1 MSRQPGKLLLPR
13 RHSRK
18 WSVFQA
24 APNTSSS
31 GTNESDLS
39 LGKDVEMGTYMR
51 AMIAGFVATVV
62 LSLLMIM
69 KGMMGIMPQLD
80 VISMLGKMAQDMMGF
95 GGPAVAWGMHFMI
108 GTVLWGFLFAI
119 LYPLLPGS
127 GAVGKGISFG
137 VLAWLMMM
145 IGPMPMAGAGL
156 FGMNLGLMAPMM
168 TLILHVIFGAVMGL
182 VFARLSS
189 AQA

>member
-1 MSRQPGKLLLPR
+1 M
-13 RHSRK
+13 
-18 WSVFQA
+18 A
-24 APNTSSS
+24 
-31 GTNESDLS
+31 
-39 LGKDVEMGTYMR
+39 TYMR

-69 KGMMGIMPQLD
+69 KSMMGIMPQLD
-80 VISMLGKMAQDMMGF
+80 VISMLGTMSQDMMGF
-95 GGPAVAWGMHFMI
+95 GGPAVAWSIHFMI
-108 GTVLWGFLFAI
+108 GTVLWGFLFAV

-137 VLAWLMMM
+137 VLAWFMMM
-145 IGPMPMAGAGL
+145 IGPMPMAGVGF

-168 TLILHVIFGAVMGL
+168 TLALHVIFGAVLGL

-189 AQA
+189 ASA

>member
-1 MSRQPGKLLLPR
+1 
-13 RHSRK
+13 
-18 WSVFQA
+18 
-24 APNTSSS
+24 
-31 GTNESDLS
+31 
-39 LGKDVEMGTYMR
+39 MGTYMR